1 MGGESPFGC
10 MIHKKVIMILIN
22 MDSYSKNYM
31 WEWNKEFEIYSAN
44 NWICNVLNNEE

>member
-22 MDSYSKNYM
+22 GLIKQKLYVGMK
-31 WEWNKEFEIYSAN
+31 
-44 NWICNVLNNEE
+44 